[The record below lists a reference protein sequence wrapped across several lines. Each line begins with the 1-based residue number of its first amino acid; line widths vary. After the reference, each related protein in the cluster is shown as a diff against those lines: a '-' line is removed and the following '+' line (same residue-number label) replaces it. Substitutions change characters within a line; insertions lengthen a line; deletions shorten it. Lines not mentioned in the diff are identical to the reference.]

1 MMVVEPV
8 LARKAEVRFRIDFD
22 FGFADGLE
30 MGYERKRKEGWPGE
44 GPGGI
49 SGTVGLPVHS
59 VPDFLMAGADACLG
73 SCLLWR
79 TMDKTEDKEGPRR
92 QKVSKAA
99 LKFVKGDS
107 KKFLENLDI

>member
-1 MMVVEPV
+1 
-8 LARKAEVRFRIDFD
+8 
-22 FGFADGLE
+22 
-30 MGYERKRKEGWPGE
+30 
-44 GPGGI
+44 
-49 SGTVGLPVHS
+49 
-59 VPDFLMAGADACLG
+59 MAGADACLG